1 MIKWWWWVFN
11 NKVIII
17 IWYNRERRSK
27 DEVVEDEEEKEAR
40 RDTTQR
46 GKKRLDHNIHKAV
59 GNNISWYTMASI
71 HGYNH
76 VVIVNAPAQ
85 AFFEQIDFGYNK
97 KLDGPAT
104 AIGTK
109 RTIHWQKM
117 CDRRTDRSRVFII
130 ENVILLCDC

>member
-1 MIKWWWWVFN
+1 
-11 NKVIII
+11 
-17 IWYNRERRSK
+17 
-27 DEVVEDEEEKEAR
+27 
-40 RDTTQR
+40 
-46 GKKRLDHNIHKAV
+46 
-59 GNNISWYTMASI
+59 MASI

-109 RTIHWQKM
+109 RTIQLAKIVIEEQIAREFSSSKM
-117 CDRRTDRSRVFII
+117 SFSCAIVNEDNPFDVKGYRA
-130 ENVILLCDC
+130 NVCTTSN